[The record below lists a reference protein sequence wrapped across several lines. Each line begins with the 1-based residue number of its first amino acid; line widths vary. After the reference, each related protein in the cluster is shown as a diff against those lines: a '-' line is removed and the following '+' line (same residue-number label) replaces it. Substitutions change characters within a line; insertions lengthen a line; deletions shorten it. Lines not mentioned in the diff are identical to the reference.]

1 MNLKHIFFIIA
12 IQFLT
17 LNTVS
22 ANEEFQAANKE
33 VGVFDGTIL
42 TIPAVNSKK
51 QEGAYQDVKFKL
63 LPDGKWELLDYKT
76 RGMVDGITDVNI
88 YLTETV
94 PVQGFLVVSGTHM
107 SGCGSIKKV
116 RHQLVGNTFIVSVD
130 DMPYPNE
137 PLTRD
142 NWPMCTMGLVNFSKT
157 ISLPLF
163 GLKSGEYKYI
173 VNDKFSGVF
182 NVSSDK
188 QIPLTLGMM
197 PFLMNQTPP
206 KN

>member
-1 MNLKHIFFIIA
+1 MLPP
-12 IQFLT
+12 
-17 LNTVS
+17 V
-22 ANEEFQAANKE
+22 
-33 VGVFDGTIL
+33 IL
-42 TIPAVNSKK
+42 TIPAISSEK

-130 DMPYPNE
+130 DIPYPSK
-137 PLTRD
+137 PLTED
-142 NWPMCTMGLVNFSKT
+142 DIQMCTMALVDFSKT
-157 ISLPLF
+157 ISLPLY
-163 GLKSGEYKYI
+163 GLKDGEYEYI
-173 VNDKFSGVF
+173 VNDEFSGIF

-188 QIPLTLGMM
+188 LVEVPNEDDDVILDEADVGSTER
-197 PFLMNQTPP
+197 
-206 KN
+206 

>member
-22 ANEEFQAANKE
+22 ASEAFEAANKE
-33 VGVFDGTIL
+33 VVFFDGTIL
-42 TIPAVNSKK
+42 TIPAISLKK